1 VDRPTAK
8 AVAGPFKTIADE
20 SSLLGADSRYRPP
33 VASPRILLL
42 EPDAQRAATLART
55 FEQLRMPVETSA
67 TAAGLAEAASV
78 TESYVVAV
86 SGLGGG
92 GAARVRALR
101 EDARTAALVIV
112 AIVPPGP
119 AAVAALKAGADDVL
133 SWPAPEALVRARFR
147 TVLAVARSRDE
158 SRKTAAAFAGILGA
172 VEAREPHRIEHSARV
187 GRLGADLARR
197 AGLSVAE
204 IERIRVGGIL
214 HDFGTV
220 AIPDGILFKREPLT
234 ESEFAVMKSHPVIG
248 FTLLREVPALEPYLP
263 FVLRHHERID
273 GSGYPDGLRGTE
285 LPLPVQLVSIAD
297 AFDAMTSSR
306 PYRSVRDDISTIQ
319 VLEEEAARGRWDPA
333 LLSLLVAATTDRD
346 EPGSPD

>member
-1 VDRPTAK
+1 M
-8 AVAGPFKTIADE
+8 
-20 SSLLGADSRYRPP
+20 
-33 VASPRILLL
+33 ASPRILLL
-42 EPDAQRAATLART
+42 EPDVQRAAALALT
-55 FEQLRMPVETSA
+55 FEHLRMPVV
-67 TAAGLAEAASV
+67 TAATIAALAEAARGSD
-78 TESYVVAV
+78 SHVVAV

-92 GAARVRALR
+92 GAARVRGVR
-101 EDARTAALVIV
+101 EDARTSALAVV

-119 AAVAALKAGADDVL
+119 AAAAALKAGADDVL

-147 TVLAVARSRDE
+147 TLLAAARSRDE
-158 SRKTAAAFAGILGA
+158 SRKTTLAFAGILGA

-187 GRLGADLARR
+187 GRLGADLARL
-197 AGLSVAE
+197 AGLSDAE

-273 GSGYPDGLRGTE
+273 GSGYPDGLRGAE
-285 LPLPVQLVSIAD
+285 LTLPVQLVSIAD

-306 PYRSVRDDISTIQ
+306 PYRSVRDDLSAIQ
-319 VLEEEAARGRWDPA
+319 VLEEETTRGRWDPA

-346 EPGSPD
+346 EPGSTD

>member
-1 VDRPTAK
+1 M
-8 AVAGPFKTIADE
+8 
-20 SSLLGADSRYRPP
+20 
-33 VASPRILLL
+33 
-42 EPDAQRAATLART
+42 QRAAALART
-55 FEQLRMPVETSA
+55 FEHLRMPVVVAA
-67 TAAGLAEAASV
+67 TIAELVEVARAS
-78 TESYVVAV
+78 ESHIVAV

-92 GAARVRALR
+92 GAARVRAVR
-101 EDARTAALVIV
+101 EDARTAVLAVV
-112 AIVPPGP
+112 AVVPPGP
-119 AAVAALKAGADDVL
+119 AAAAALKAGADDVL

-147 TVLAVARSRDE
+147 TLLAAARSRDE
-158 SRKTAAAFAGILGA
+158 SRKIAVAFAETLGA

-197 AGLSVAE
+197 AGLSDAE
-204 IERIRVGGIL
+204 IERIRIGGIL

-273 GSGYPDGLRGTE
+273 GSGYPDGLRGAE
-285 LPLPVQLVSIAD
+285 LTLPVQLVSIAD

-306 PYRSVRDDISTIQ
+306 PYRSVRDDLSTIQ
-319 VLEEEAARGRWDPA
+319 VLEEETARGRWDPA
-333 LLSLLVAATTDRD
+333 LLSLLVAATTDRN